1 MKQRVGFARALVV
14 EPDILIMD
22 EPFSSLDI
30 LTSENLKND
39 LLELWIGNKIPT
51 KAIVLITH
59 NIEEAVYMS
68 DRVII
73 ISKDPGKIIEEID
86 IKIPHWRDKNSP
98 KFLSLIDRI
107 YTTLTGGEIEREKE
121 ILKASKEIL
130 VVPYARVGAITGF
143 VELISD
149 LGGKT
154 DLFKIG
160 TELYINLEDLLPV
173 VEASELI
180 GFTNYKQGDVELTE
194 DGEKFVEADVLK
206 KKEIFREKVL
216 ENVFLI
222 KQIVRVLKSK
232 ANKRISEDFFLDI
245 LERRLTRSEAEKQ
258 LDILI
263 DWGRYAELFTYD
275 DETDELILE
284 EEAETHLEK

>member
-1 MKQRVGFARALVV
+1 
-14 EPDILIMD
+14 
-22 EPFSSLDI
+22 
-30 LTSENLKND
+30 
-39 LLELWIGNKIPT
+39 
-51 KAIVLITH
+51 
-59 NIEEAVYMS
+59 
-68 DRVII
+68 
-73 ISKDPGKIIEEID
+73 
-86 IKIPHWRDKNSP
+86 
-98 KFLSLIDRI
+98 
-107 YTTLTGGEIEREKE
+107 
-121 ILKASKEIL
+121 LKASKEIL

-222 KQIVRVLKSK
+222 KQIVVV
-232 ANKRISEDFFLDI
+232 
-245 LERRLTRSEAEKQ
+245 
-258 LDILI
+258 
-263 DWGRYAELFTYD
+263 
-275 DETDELILE
+275 
-284 EEAETHLEK
+284 

>member
-216 ENVFLI
+216 ENVF
-222 KQIVRVLKSK
+222 
-232 ANKRISEDFFLDI
+232 
-245 LERRLTRSEAEKQ
+245 
-258 LDILI
+258 
-263 DWGRYAELFTYD
+263 
-275 DETDELILE
+275 
-284 EEAETHLEK
+284 